1 MSNNIYDLASRFAI
15 ITGGAKG
22 IGRSVAELF
31 LLSGAKVVIWDSV
44 RADVPGA
51 SAFIV
56 DITRSENV
64 ASALGALPPD
74 QPIDILVNNA
84 GVLGPLA
91 TFASHQERDW
101 QHLIDANLLGTLR
114 VTHAVLPIM
123 ERQGFGRIV
132 NLGSL
137 AGKEGLPGLAAYSA
151 ASAGIIAFTKAVGR
165 EMASKNVLINCVA
178 PGPIDTDMIRGLGS
192 DVVDRMIKDSPLG
205 RLGEPREVAE
215 LIAWLCS
222 DAGRFN
228 AGAIFD
234 LSGGR
239 ARY

>member
-101 QHLIDANLLGTLR
+101 QRLIDANLLGTLR

>member
-1 MSNNIYDLASRFAI
+1 MSNNTYDLAGRFAI

-44 RADVPGA
+44 RADLPGA
-51 SAFIV
+51 SAFVV
-56 DITRSENV
+56 DTTRSESV

-91 TFASHQERDW
+91 TFASHQGRDW

-114 VTHAVLPIM
+114 VTHAVLPFM

-151 ASAGIIAFTKAVGR
+151 ASAGIIGFTKAVGR
-165 EMASKNVLINCVA
+165 EMASKNVLSNCVA